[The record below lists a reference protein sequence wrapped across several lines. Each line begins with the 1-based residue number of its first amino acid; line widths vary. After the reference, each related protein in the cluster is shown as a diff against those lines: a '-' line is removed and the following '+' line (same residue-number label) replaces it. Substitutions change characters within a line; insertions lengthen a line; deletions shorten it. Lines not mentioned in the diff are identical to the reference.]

1 MAERNVIDFTNEKKV
16 SVIKAQARQAV
27 LNDLYDFLKERYERV
42 GKVGSNQ
49 VALVVGTALD
59 DDSFTND
66 VVVVLDATTKPWY
79 DREVNDKGEP
89 LARPVSRY
97 DFEDEVAAYEATV
110 KAKKAPKK

>member
-49 VALVVGTALD
+49 VALVVGVAKD
-59 DDSFTND
+59 DDGYEQD
-66 VVVVLDATTKPWY
+66 VIVVLDATTKSWY
-79 DREVNDKGEP
+79 DRKVNDKGEP

-97 DFEDEVAAYEATV
+97 IFDEEIEKYNLDN
-110 KAKKAPKK
+110 KAKDAPKK

>member
-1 MAERNVIDFTNEKKV
+1 MAERKVIDFTNEKKV

-79 DREVNDKGEP
+79 DREVNDKGES
-89 LARPVSRY
+89 LSRPVSRY
-97 DFEDEVAAYEATV
+97 DFDEEIEKYNLDN

>member
-49 VALVVGTALD
+49 VALVVGVARD

-79 DREVNDKGEP
+79 DREVNDKGVK

-97 DFEDEVAAYEATV
+97 DFDEEVEKYNLDN
-110 KAKKAPKK
+110 KAKDAPKK